1 MALGYLAIVLH
12 AHLPFIRHPEQTEF
26 LEERWLFE
34 TITECYIPLLEV
46 IEKLYHDEI
55 DFRLTLSLSPPLVA
69 MLADSLLMGRYVK
82 HLDSLIRFGESEVG
96 RTAGSPDFQPLALL
110 YLKRLLQARQI
121 FEQKYHGNILQGFNY
136 IQSTGKVELITS
148 AATHGYFPLMR
159 TNEAKRAQISVAVDS
174 FTRHFG
180 FSPQEFWLPECGY
193 VAGVEDL
200 LAERGLL
207 YFFVDTH
214 GLIYA
219 SPSPRYGVYAPVS
232 CRNKAAVFGRDPES
246 SRQVWDRHTGYPGDY
261 FYREFYRDVAYD
273 LELDYLKPY
282 LPGGKIRVDTG
293 FKYYRITGK
302 GSWKEPYI
310 LELARQKAA
319 EHADNFI
326 FNRQQQVYYHA
337 QRMDRKPLVVSPYDA
352 ELFGHWWYEGP
363 QWLDFLCRRIHEQD
377 VIKMVTPTE
386 YLVEYP
392 QLQTVELTM
401 SSWGEG
407 GYNLVW
413 LNPANDWVYRH
424 LHRAEVKICDLADL
438 HADARGLEKRA
449 LNQAARELLL
459 AQSSDWSFI
468 MRTGTVARYAE
479 ERLKNHLGRF
489 NLLANQVDNSQVD
502 GEILSQLEQSVN
514 IFPDLDYHIY
524 SRHLQAGPKQV
535 LNGRDK
541 TLSLLVSSRIK
552 VLILSWEYPP
562 VTVGGL
568 ARHVYDLARALA
580 EYGDEVHIITCP
592 AAGKGAYYFENGV
605 HVHRVPPEHV
615 NAEDFMTW
623 VRQLNQ
629 AMIEM
634 SSHINAFHGPFDL
647 IHAHDWL
654 VEEAGRKLAEL
665 LKIPLLATIHATE
678 YGRNHG
684 LYSELQHYIHDLER
698 QLTNEAKLVIAC
710 SRYMAHEVTSLFGL
724 PPAKVRVV
732 PNGVNPASLGE
743 GGQVYRKDR
752 NQQGRSP
759 TILFFGRLVPEKG
772 VQILL
777 ESVPRLVKRVS
788 GVHLLVAGR
797 GPYEEHL
804 RSLSERLGVN
814 DRVSFIGFVND
825 EELSGILEQ
834 SRVAAFP
841 SIYEPFGIVVLEA
854 MAAGVPVVVSDT
866 GGLQDIVEHGVDGYK
881 TPPGRADMLAYYL
894 AELLVNPVL
903 ATDFCH
909 QAWRK
914 VQTVYNWHYIAAA
927 TRRVYQEAAIV

>member
-1 MALGYLAIVLH
+1 MALGYLAVVLH
-12 AHLPFIRHPEQTEF
+12 AHLPFIRHPEQPEF

-34 TITECYIPLLEV
+34 TITGCYIPLLNV
-46 IEKLYHDEI
+46 IEKLYHDGI
-55 DFRLTLSLSPPLVA
+55 DFRLTLSLSPPLAA
-69 MLADSLLMGRYVK
+69 MLADSLLMKRYVK
-82 HLDSLIRFGESEVG
+82 HLDSLIRLGENEVG
-96 RTAGSPDFQPLALL
+96 RTTGSPEFHQLALL
-110 YLKRLLQARQI
+110 YLERLLKTRQV
-121 FEQKYHGNILQGFNY
+121 FEQKYHGNILQGFSHLQNL
-136 IQSTGKVELITS
+136 GKVELITS
-148 AATHGYFPLMR
+148 NATHGYLPLMR
-159 TNEAKRAQISVAVDS
+159 TKEARRAQINAAVDS

-180 FSPQEFWLPECGY
+180 FSPQGFWLPECGY

-200 LAERGLL
+200 LAEMGLL

-261 FYREFYRDVAYD
+261 YYREFYRDVAYD
-273 LELDYLKPY
+273 LELDYLRPY
-282 LPGGKIRVDTG
+282 LPEGKIRVDTG

-310 LELARQKAA
+310 PELARQKAA

-337 QRMDRKPLVVSPYDA
+337 RRMDRKPLVVAPYDA

-363 QWLDFLCRRIHEQD
+363 QWLDFLCRRIDQQD
-377 VIKMVTPTE
+377 IIKMVTPTE
-386 YLVEYP
+386 YLIEYP
-392 QLQTVELTM
+392 QLQNVELTM

-413 LNPANDWVYRH
+413 LNSANDWIYRH
-424 LHRAEVKICDLADL
+424 LHRAEVKMRDLADL
-438 HADARGLEKRA
+438 HAAAQGLEKRA

-468 MRTGTVARYAE
+468 MRTGTMVRYAE

-489 NLLANQVDNSQVD
+489 NLLAGQVDNRQVD
-502 GEILSQLEQSVN
+502 EEILTKLEQGVN

-524 SRHLQAGPKQV
+524 SRHLQAGPEQIWS
-535 LNGRDK
+535 GRGRK
-541 TLSLLVSSRIK
+541 LSLLVSRRFK

-568 ARHVYDLARALA
+568 ARHVYDLTRALA
-580 EYGDEVHIITCP
+580 GYGDEIHVITCP
-592 AAGKGAYYFENGV
+592 AAGRGAYCFENGV
-605 HVHRVPPEHV
+605 HVHRVSPEIV
-615 NAEDFMTW
+615 NAQDFMTW

-629 AMIEM
+629 AMVGM
-634 SSHINAFHGPFDL
+634 SSQINAFHGPFDL

-654 VEEAGRKLAEL
+654 VEEAGRKVAGLFQ
-665 LKIPLLATIHATE
+665 IPLLATIHATE
-678 YGRNHG
+678 YGRNQG
-684 LYSELQHYIHDLER
+684 LYNELQRYIHSLER
-698 QLTNEAKLVIAC
+698 QLTNEAKLVITC
-710 SRYMAHEVTSLFGL
+710 SQYMAHEVISLFEL
-724 PPAKVRVV
+724 PSAKVRVV
-732 PNGVNPASLGE
+732 PNGVNPANMGE
-743 GGQVYRKDR
+743 VGQAGYELRK
-752 NQQGRSP
+752 QQDRSP
-759 TILFFGRLVPEKG
+759 FILFFGRLVPEKG
-772 VQILL
+772 VQVLL
-777 ESVPRLVKRVS
+777 ESMPRLVKHVPGIR
-788 GVHLLVAGR
+788 LLIAGR

-804 RSLSERLGVN
+804 RSLSYRLGIN
-814 DRVSFIGFVND
+814 DRVNFVGFVND
-825 EELSGILEQ
+825 DGLNGMLEQ
-834 SRVAAFP
+834 SLVAAFP

-903 ATDFCH
+903 ATDFCR

-927 TRRVYQEAAIV
+927 TRRVYQEVVTV